1 MVDFLESQGFGERDT
16 NIFINNFP
24 SRTNISN
31 AICVYDTQ
39 SFSVKGRA
47 RNSVNFTC
55 QIRVR
60 NLKSE
65 KAEEVANNIY
75 KELEKG
81 FIYDKNNKRFTIRP
95 LNPPNF
101 LMFDSDNRANWIL
114 NVTGHALHYFF
125 AAFSH

>member
-1 MVDFLESQGFGERDT
+1 MVDFLESQGFGKRDT

-65 KAEEVANNIY
+65 KAEEIANNIY

-95 LNPPNF
+95 LNPPNCV
-101 LMFDSDNRANWIL
+101 MFDSDNRVDWVL
-114 NVTGHALHYFF
+114 NVTGLALNY
-125 AAFSH
+125 